1 VTTVSGNGQQS
12 APAAEGLP
20 VPGRARWQPLRAGL
34 VNLYHYD
41 YEEFWFRDGRLLLR
55 GNNGAGKSKVLALM
69 LPFLLDGEV
78 SSHRVEPDG
87 DPAKRMEWNLLLDRY
102 EERLGYTWLELG
114 RLDERGRPE
123 YLTLG
128 CGMKAVRGR
137 GIAARWLFHTGMR
150 VGLELWLATPA
161 RTPLTRDRLI
171 EALGEHGQVHDRV
184 DPYRHAVDERL
195 FHLGHDRYET
205 LVTLLIQLR
214 QPQLSKRPDEK
225 RLSAAL
231 TEALAPIDQAVLHD
245 VAAAFH
251 DLEQQRDELRGLAE
265 TRREV
270 DGFLDRYRRY
280 AEVAA
285 RREAAEVRGAQS
297 AYESTNRGLSAVRA
311 EREQAEEAERASS
324 ARLRQLEERELPAA
338 RAAEQELVGRPELK
352 DLARAEKAASAA
364 RDAATQATN
373 RRAEA
378 DEQLEHAQEE
388 RRRLEADTG
397 ATREAVE
404 RAAATAGS
412 AGDQAGIGREHAE
425 LLAPLKLP
433 DGTAPDGQ
441 APDAPAEIP
450 PGVHQM
456 ALDAATR
463 QARELADRRDQAVRH
478 VQELVTQADQARDR
492 LTGARR
498 RYDEAIGAR
507 DNAAARRIE
516 AEEAVAAAGAAL
528 AGEWCA
534 FAGSAME
541 LPLPDPDT
549 FLPEL
554 ALWAETLH
562 GPDPAR
568 AVAEAAGTEAR
579 NALAEARAA
588 ARTRV
593 RAAQDE
599 LGPLRKERDRL
610 EGGEHETPPAP
621 HTRPADVR
629 DGRPGAP
636 LWQLIDFRDG
646 TPASDR
652 AGLEAALEAAG
663 LLDAWVTPEGRLLDP
678 DTLDVVV
685 TAGPPA
691 DRNLGAVL
699 RPAIDHADPQAGTV
713 SEGTVQAL
721 LAGIGLGAGT
731 DGSWVDVS
739 GRWRLGVVDGRW
751 SKPSARFIG
760 RGAREAARRQRLA
773 ELAEEITLAEGVLL
787 AAETEAAAFEA
798 RQRTLQAELGRI
810 PDGQALRDAHG
821 DAHRAAEMLRRLERA
836 VTEQETALAQAEAK
850 AVAAGQARDQAAA
863 DLRVPASAAQL
874 DALRNTVGAYRTA
887 VASLWPEIRGHTNQ
901 LRALTSAQK
910 LIESAARAAAARAE
924 EAAAAETAAFE
935 AESSRDTLRSAIGAA
950 VADLEAQLATTRE
963 QIKAL
968 ERVRRKV
975 GLEQR
980 AHLEQAA
987 RARGQEQELSAKLAG
1002 EAARRGETAVAFQ
1015 RFAATGLL
1023 ATAVPELELPD
1034 PTGGAWAPDP
1044 TVRLARRVEQ
1054 ALERVGAGDSAWERL
1069 QQDIARS
1076 FQGLAEAL
1084 SRNGHHAAAELSSG
1098 RFVVSI
1104 RYQGMERDPAA
1115 LAELLAEELENRE
1128 RLLDAKERQVL
1139 EEHLVNEVA
1148 SHLQELISDAEAQ
1161 VGRMNAELDERPTST
1176 GMRLRL
1182 HWELRPDAPAGL
1194 PAARARLLRQDAD
1207 AWSLEDRAAV
1217 GGFLQ
1222 EQISAERA
1230 RNETGTWLEHLAAA
1244 FDYRAW
1250 HHFRI
1255 QRLQDGRWRP
1265 ATGPASGG
1273 ERALTA
1279 TLPLFAAASGHYRS
1293 AHPAAPRLVLLDE
1306 AFAGIDD
1313 RNRAECMGL
1322 LATFDL
1328 DFVMTSEREWGC
1340 YPTLPGLAIHHLTR
1354 RDGIDA
1360 VHITRW
1366 EWDGRARDRVDPA
1379 IPPLLAPA
1387 AGSPAGNGQGS
1398 GRGEPAPL
1406 R

>member
-1 VTTVSGNGQQS
+1 MTTVSGNGQPS
-12 APAAEGLP
+12 APAAAGLP

-78 SSHRVEPDG
+78 SPHRVEPDG

-114 RLDERGRPE
+114 RLDERGRAE

-150 VGLELWLATPA
+150 VGQELWLATPA
-161 RTPLTRDRLI
+161 GTPLTRDRLI

-195 FHLGHDRYET
+195 FQLGHDRYAA

-214 QPQLSKRPDEK
+214 QPQLSKRPDER

-311 EREQAEEAERASS
+311 ERERAEEAERASS
-324 ARLRQLEERELPAA
+324 ARLRHVEERELPAA
-338 RAAEQELVGRPELK
+338 RAAEQRLAGRPELK
-352 DLARAEKAASAA
+352 DLAGAEKAARAA
-364 RDAATQATN
+364 RAAVAQATS

-378 DEQLEHAQEE
+378 DGQLEHAQDE
-388 RRRLEADTG
+388 RRRLEADTD

-404 RAAATAGS
+404 RATAAAAR
-412 AGDQAGIGREHAE
+412 AGDQAGIGREHAA

-433 DGTAPDGQ
+433 DGTAPHDK
-441 APDAPAEIP
+441 APDAQTGMPLRVHRAALEPA
-450 PGVHQM
+450 
-456 ALDAATR
+456 AR
-463 QARELADRRDQAVRH
+463 QAGELANRRGQAVRH
-478 VQELVTQADQARDR
+478 VQQLVTQADQARGR
-492 LTGARR
+492 LISTRR
-498 RYDEAIGAR
+498 RYDEAVTAR
-507 DNAAARRIE
+507 DDGAVGLVE
-516 AEEAVAAAGAAL
+516 AEEATAAASAAL
-528 AGEWCA
+528 GAEWRA
-534 FAGSAME
+534 YADSVVE
-541 LPLPDPDT
+541 LPLPDPDV
-549 FLPEL
+549 FLPDL
-554 ALWAETLH
+554 AAWGETLH

-568 AVAEAAGTEAR
+568 AVAEAGATEAR

-599 LGPLRKERDRL
+599 LGQLREERGRL
-610 EGGEHETPPAP
+610 ECGEHETPPAP
-621 HTRPADVR
+621 YTRPAGVR

-636 LWQLIDFRDG
+636 LRQLVDFRDG
-646 TPASDR
+646 TPADDR
-652 AGLEAALEAAG
+652 AGLEAALEDAR
-663 LLDAWVTPEGRLLDP
+663 LLDAWVTPDGRLLDAG
-678 DTLDVVV
+678 THDVVV
-685 TAGPPA
+685 TSDAPV

-699 RPAIDHADPQAGTV
+699 RPAIDHADQHAGAVNERTV
-713 SEGTVQAL
+713 EAL
-721 LAGIGLGAGT
+721 LASIGLGAGRG
-731 DGSWVDVS
+731 GSWVEAS
-739 GRWRLGVVDGRW
+739 GRWRLGVVEGRW
-751 SKPSARFIG
+751 SKPSARYIG

-773 ELAEEITLAEGVLL
+773 ELAEEITMAEGIVL
-787 AAETEAAAFEA
+787 AAETEAAAVET
-798 RQRTLQAELGRI
+798 RQRALQAELGRI
-810 PDGQALRDAHG
+810 PDGQVLRDAHG
-821 DAHRAAEMLRRLERA
+821 DARRAAETLRGLEQA
-836 VTEQETALAQAEAK
+836 VTEQETALAQAEAE

-874 DALRNTVGAYRTA
+874 DELRSAVDAYRAA
-887 VASLWPEIRGHTNQ
+887 VAALWPEIRGHTNQ
-901 LRALTSAQK
+901 LRALNSAEK
-910 LIESAARAAAARAE
+910 LIESAVRAAAARAE

-935 AESSRDTLRSAIGAA
+935 AESSRDTLRAAIGAT
-950 VADLEAQLATTRE
+950 VADLEARLAATRE
-963 QIKAL
+963 RIETL
-968 ERVRRKV
+968 ERERRKV
-975 GLEQR
+975 GREQR
-980 AHLEQAA
+980 THLEHAA
-987 RARGQEQELSAKLAG
+987 QARGQEQGLIAKLADEATRRG
-1002 EAARRGETAVAFQ
+1002 EAAAAFH
-1015 RFAATGLL
+1015 RFAATRLL
-1023 ATAVPELELPD
+1023 ATAVPKLELPELAA
-1034 PTGGAWAPDP
+1034 GAWAPDP
-1044 TVRLARRVEQ
+1044 TVRLARQVEQ
-1054 ALERVGAGDSAWERL
+1054 VLERVEAGDPAWDRL
-1069 QQDIARS
+1069 QQDITRS

-1098 RFVVSI
+1098 HFVVSI
-1104 RYQGMERDPAA
+1104 RYQGMERGPVA
-1115 LAELLAEELENRE
+1115 LAGLLAEELENRE
-1128 RLLDAKERQVL
+1128 RLLNAKERQVL
-1139 EEHLVNEVA
+1139 EVHLVNEVA

-1161 VGRMNAELDERPTST
+1161 VERMNAELDERPTST

-1182 HWELRPDAPAGL
+1182 RWELRPDAPAGL

-1255 QRLQDGRWRP
+1255 ERLQDGRWRL

-1273 ERALTA
+1273 ERALTV
-1279 TLPLFAAASGHYRS
+1279 TLPLLAAASAHYRS

-1322 LATFDL
+1322 LACFDL

-1340 YPTLPGLAIHHLTR
+1340 YATLPGLAIHHLTR

-1366 EWDGRARDRVDPA
+1366 EWDGRARDRVDPE
-1379 IPPLLAPA
+1379 IPTLRAPS
-1387 AGSPAGNGQGS
+1387 AGSSESNGQG
-1398 GRGEPAPL
+1398 GGQREPEPL
-1406 R
+1406 W